1 MTMLLCSLVSLAM
14 LVQTALPE
22 QPTTRRAGAR
32 AARAARTMPNAN
44 PLKVGQTAPNF
55 KLSTTDGKR
64 TVELAAFK
72 GNKPVVLIFGSYT

>member
-14 LVQTALPE
+14 LVQTAVPD
-22 QPTTRRAGAR
+22 QPTTRRAAR
-32 AARAARTMPNAN
+32 LARTMPNAN

-55 KLSTTDGKR
+55 KLSTTDGKQ
-64 TVELAAFK
+64 TVELAGFK

>member
-1 MTMLLCSLVSLAM
+1 MTMLLCGLVSLAM
-14 LVQTALPE
+14 LVQTAVPD

-32 AARAARTMPNAN
+32 LARTMPNAN

-64 TVELAAFK
+64 TVELAGFK

>member
-1 MTMLLCSLVSLAM
+1 MTMLLCGLVSLAM
-14 LVQTALPE
+14 LVQTAVPD

-32 AARAARTMPNAN
+32 AARFAKTMRSAN

-64 TVELAAFK
+64 TVELAGFK
-72 GNKPVVLIFGSYT
+72 GNQPVVLIFGSYT